1 MGAGK
6 KKNHGKVAQAG
17 KNFLDKMFG
26 NEDSVALTVG
36 TDGIIV
42 NDLPRAD
49 DNAAAG
55 IDGLP
60 DGIDGV
66 T

>member
-17 KNFLDKMFG
+17 KNFLDKMLG

-42 NDLPRAD
+42 NDLTRAD